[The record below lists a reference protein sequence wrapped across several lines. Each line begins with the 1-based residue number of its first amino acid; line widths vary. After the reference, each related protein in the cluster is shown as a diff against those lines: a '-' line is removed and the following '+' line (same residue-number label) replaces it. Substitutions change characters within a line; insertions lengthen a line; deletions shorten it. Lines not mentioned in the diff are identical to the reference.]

1 MKEFTLHSAQKSAL
15 LKNALFEEI
24 YIENCDLTKFRT
36 AGRPAVPKLFLYSVC
51 GAYTERSSRDGTES
65 MMMEAHVAS
74 TAVQMKLR
82 NVNKRVVPVIE

>member
-1 MKEFTLHSAQKSAL
+1 MSHFVKEFTLHSAQKSAL

-51 GAYTERSSRDGTES
+51 GAYTERSSRFARAIIWLYIIKFLTNAL
-65 MMMEAHVAS
+65 M
-74 TAVQMKLR
+74 
-82 NVNKRVVPVIE
+82 